1 MERLRIGDP
10 EQIGP
15 WQIVNRLG
23 SGGMGIVYMGTNG
36 TRAAAIKVVREF
48 LLEDPAS
55 RTRLTREVE
64 TLLRVKSD
72 FVAEIVGSD
81 IDGNPAWIATNYVD
95 GPSLKIL
102 VEKEG
107 PLTEEKWIEF
117 AKGFL
122 SALSSVHAV
131 GVVHRDIKPSN
142 ILLSKT
148 GPKLIDFGISFVND
162 ATSLTGTGM
171 VAGTPAWLAP
181 EQFLGR
187 EITTSVD
194 NFAAGSTLMYAA
206 TGRTPWG
213 AEDSSVG
220 AVMHTILV
228 EEPDLSA
235 LTDFQVEIITPLLI
249 KDAVSRKT
257 AAQMLKKLNDGPKS
271 VNIRNKKDLKQQDSA
286 EDESFL
292 ALARKKDLEEKKAK
306 QDALE
311 KEKEAARLA
320 KEKEAVEAQK
330 QLEREKSRLAKEQE
344 REKSRQAKELEKLA
358 KEREKAEKKSVNS
371 AAKKAKQ
378 ALRAEAKINSKAS
391 VDPSASK
398 FAGKQRTIA
407 IAVIGI
413 AILAIGFVTLISPNS
428 GSDQQ
433 PTEVVKAP
441 VFTWSALISGES
453 KAQTGKGTTFEV
465 FVCDQNVINSSLTV
479 KNISTRSTNAG
490 PLKARVLKG
499 DARCGNDFDTIVVS
513 GKEAQEASSVNYF
526 VSGKTSSGFDFRYD
540 FSVTVLPD

>member
-1 MERLRIGDP
+1 MERLRSGDP

-72 FVAEIVGSD
+72 YVAEIVGSD
-81 IDGNPAWIATNYVD
+81 IDGTPAWIATNYVD

-107 PLTEEKWIEF
+107 PLSEEKWIEF
-117 AKGFL
+117 ARGFL

-142 ILLSKT
+142 ILLAKN

-187 EITTSVD
+187 EITTAVD
-194 NFAAGSTLMYAA
+194 NFAAGSTLMFAA
-206 TGRTPWG
+206 TGKTPWG

-228 EEPDLSA
+228 EEPDTSA
-235 LTDFQVEIITPLLI
+235 LSEFQIEVIAPLLI
-249 KDAVSRKT
+249 KDAQSRKT
-257 AAQMLKKLNDGPKS
+257 ASQMLKKLNEGPKS
-271 VNIRNKKDLKQQDSA
+271 LSLRSKKDSKNPDTELQN
-286 EDESFL
+286 SFL
-292 ALARKKDLEEKKAK
+292 EKARKQDQEDKKAK
-306 QDALE
+306 Q
-311 KEKEAARLA
+311 EAEA
-320 KEKEAVEAQK
+320 KRVAQ
-330 QLEREKSRLAKEQE
+330 
-344 REKSRQAKELEKLA
+344 EKLA
-358 KEREKAEKKSVNS
+358 KEREEALLVKQQEKEIARQAKEQEKIVKQAAVEAEKKSKLEVREARK
-371 AAKKAKQ
+371 AAKKQ
-378 ALRAEAKINSKAS
+378 APPKPS
-391 VDPSASK
+391 VASK
-398 FAGKQRTIA
+398 MNPKLLVGLVV
-407 IAVIGI
+407 VILVSVGAYFI
-413 AILAIGFVTLISPNS
+413 TS
-428 GSDQQ
+428 GSTKDGGTS
-433 PTEVVKAP
+433 PLPEEVTPK
-441 VFTWSALISGES
+441 FTWSALISGES
-453 KAQTGKGTTFEV
+453 KAQTGEGTTFEV
-465 FVCDQNVINSSLTV
+465 FVCDQNVIASSLEV
-479 KNISTRSTNAG
+479 MSISTRPASADA
-490 PLKARVLKG
+490 LKAKVIKG
-499 DARCGNDFDTIVVS
+499 DSRCGSDFDTIIVS
-513 GKEAQEASSVNYF
+513 GKEVQEAGSVNYF
-526 VSGKTSSGFDFRYD
+526 VAGKTSSKFDFRYD
-540 FSVTVLPD
+540 FSVTVLPG

>member
-1 MERLRIGDP
+1 MERLRSGDP
-10 EQIGP
+10 ELIGP

-72 FVAEIVGSD
+72 YVAEIVGSD

-95 GPSLKIL
+95 GPSLKVL

-107 PLTEEKWIEF
+107 ALSEEKWIEF

-187 EITTSVD
+187 EITSSVD
-194 NFAAGSTLMYAA
+194 NFAAGSTLMFAA
-206 TGRTPWG
+206 TGKTPWG
-213 AEDSSVG
+213 ADDSSVG

-235 LTDFQVEIITPLLI
+235 LTEFQIDVITPLLV
-249 KDAVSRKT
+249 KDVQMRKT

-271 VNIRNKKDLKQQDSA
+271 LGIRSKRETKSLDKEAENTFLEKARKQDS
-286 EDESFL
+286 DQ
-292 ALARKKDLEEKKAK
+292 KKAK
-306 QDALE
+306 QEAELKRINDE
-311 KEKEAARLA
+311 KLA
-320 KEKEAVEAQK
+320 
-330 QLEREKSRLAKEQE
+330 QE
-344 REKSRQAKELEKLA
+344 REEARVA
-358 KEREKAEKKSVNS
+358 KEREKELARQSKEQEKNANKLDANT
-371 AAKKAKQ
+371 AKKQK
-378 ALRAEAKINSKAS
+378 S
-391 VDPSASK
+391 
-398 FAGKQRTIA
+398 
-407 IAVIGI
+407 
-413 AILAIGFVTLISPNS
+413 
-428 GSDQQ
+428 
-433 PTEVVKAP
+433 
-441 VFTWSALISGES
+441 
-453 KAQTGKGTTFEV
+453 
-465 FVCDQNVINSSLTV
+465 
-479 KNISTRSTNAG
+479 
-490 PLKARVLKG
+490 
-499 DARCGNDFDTIVVS
+499 
-513 GKEAQEASSVNYF
+513 
-526 VSGKTSSGFDFRYD
+526 
-540 FSVTVLPD
+540 

>member
-1 MERLRIGDP
+1 MERLRSGDP

-55 RTRLTREVE
+55 RTRLAREVD

-81 IDGNPAWIATNYVD
+81 INGNPAWIATNYVD

-102 VEKEG
+102 IEKEG
-107 PLTEEKWIEF
+107 PLSESAWIDF

-122 SALSSVHAV
+122 SALTSVHTV

-142 ILLSKT
+142 ILLSKS

-187 EITTSVD
+187 EITTAVD

-206 TGRTPWG
+206 TGKTPWG
-213 AEDSSVG
+213 ADDSSVG

-228 EEPDLSA
+228 EEPDTTA
-235 LTDFQVEIITPLLI
+235 LTDFQMEIITPLLI
-249 KDAVSRKT
+249 KDVLSRKT
-257 AAQMLKKLNDGPKS
+257 ASQMLKKLNDGPKS
-271 VNIRNKKDLKQQDSA
+271 SALRSKKEIKAAVPVQSDT
-286 EDESFL
+286 FL
-292 ALARKKDLEEKKAK
+292 DKARKKDLEDKRAK
-306 QDALE
+306 QEAELKKLQDDAIAAERQANELIKREE
-311 KEKEAARLA
+311 KERIQLAKDAEKQLANQA
-320 KEKEAVEAQK
+320 KEKSKQVQAQEK
-330 QLEREKSRLAKEQE
+330 QAKKLKKLEKSSEKEIRPPQ
-344 REKSRQAKELEKLA
+344 
-358 KEREKAEKKSVNS
+358 
-371 AAKKAKQ
+371 
-378 ALRAEAKINSKAS
+378 KAS
-391 VDPSASK
+391 QVK
-398 FAGKQRTIA
+398 FTVGLIVVSIVGVIA
-407 IAVIGI
+407 FISFKNLSNAQNVPNPT
-413 AILAIGFVTLISPNS
+413 VTVA
-428 GSDQQ
+428 
-433 PTEVVKAP
+433 PTYS
-441 VFTWSALISGES
+441 WSALIAGES
-453 KAQTGKGTTFEV
+453 EAQTGAGTSFET
-465 FVCDQNVINSSLTV
+465 FVCDQNVLSSSLQV
-479 KNISTRSTNAG
+479 KNISDRPKNAG
-490 PLKARVLKG
+490 KISVKLLKK
-499 DARCGNDFDTIVVS
+499 DARCGNEFDTILIS
-513 GKEAQEASSVNYF
+513 GVEAKQAGSVNYF
-526 VSGKTSSGFDFRYD
+526 VSGKSSSNLDFRYD

>member
-1 MERLRIGDP
+1 MERLRSGDP

-23 SGGMGIVYMGTNG
+23 SGGMGVVYMGTNG

-213 AEDSSVG
+213 ADDSSVG

-235 LTDFQVEIITPLLI
+235 LSDFQAEIITPLLI
-249 KDAVSRKT
+249 KDVASRKT

-271 VNIRNKKDLKQQDSA
+271 LSIRTKKDQKQQDST
-286 EDESFL
+286 EDDSFL

-306 QDALE
+306 QDAIQ

-320 KEKEAVEAQK
+320 KEKEAEEAQK

-344 REKSRQAKELEKLA
+344 RERSRQAKEQEKLA
-358 KEREKAEKKSVNS
+358 KEREKAERKAANG

-378 ALRAEAKINSKAS
+378 DLRAQAKTNSKAKG
-391 VDPSASK
+391 DYSAPK
-398 FAGKQRTIA
+398 FSGKQRVIA
-407 IAVIGI
+407 AVVAGIAVLGI
-413 AILAIGFVTLISPNS
+413 SLITLVSTNS
-428 GSDQQ
+428 GSKQEPVD
-433 PTEVVKAP
+433 VVKTP
-441 VFTWSALISGES
+441 EFTWSALISGES
-453 KAQTGKGTTFEV
+453 KAQTGNGTTFEV
-465 FVCDQNVINSSLTV
+465 FVCDQNVIVSSV
-479 KNISTRSTNAG
+479 EGKNISTRSPSAG
-490 PLKARVLKG
+490 PLSTKVIKG
-499 DARCGNDFDTIVVS
+499 DKRCGKAFDTIVVS
-513 GKEAQEASSVNYF
+513 AQEPEAAGSVNYF
-526 VSGKTSSGFDFRYD
+526 VAGKTSSNFDFRYD
-540 FSVTVLPD
+540 FSVTVLPK

>member
-1 MERLRIGDP
+1 MGMERLRSGDP

-55 RTRLTREVE
+55 RTRLTREVD

-81 IDGNPAWIATNYVD
+81 IEGNPAWIATNYVD

-107 PLTEEKWIEF
+107 PLSEEKWVEF
-117 AKGFL
+117 ARGFL

-171 VAGTPAWLAP
+171 FAGTPAWLAP

-206 TGRTPWG
+206 TGHTPWG
-213 AEDSSVG
+213 GEDSSVG

-228 EEPDLSA
+228 EQPDLSS

-249 KDAVSRKT
+249 KDVASRKT
-257 AAQMLKKLNDGPKS
+257 ASQMLKKLNEGPKS
-271 VNIRNKKDLKQQDSA
+271 LNLRGKRDHKQQES
-286 EDESFL
+286 ETQESFL
-292 ALARKKDLEEKKAK
+292 DKARKLDLEDKKAK
-306 QDALE
+306 QDALTQQ
-311 KEKEAARLA
+311 KEDARLA
-320 KEKEAVEAQK
+320 AEKDAIEAAKQLAREAAKVAREQEKLVKAREKTEQNLARVEAK
-330 QLEREKSRLAKEQE
+330 R
-344 REKSRQAKELEKLA
+344 
-358 KEREKAEKKSVNS
+358 
-371 AAKKAKQ
+371 AAKD
-378 ALRAEAKINSKAS
+378 LRA
-391 VDPSASK
+391 ASK
-398 FAGKQRTIA
+398 VSSKTNTDRRAPKFTGKQGVIA
-407 IAVIGI
+407 A
-413 AILAIGFVTLISPNS
+413 AFVMVVGLVVVSMTFLSSNS
-428 GSDQQ
+428 GEKIES
-433 PTEVVKAP
+433 EKIKVVP

-453 KAQTGKGTTFEV
+453 EAQTGEGTTFEV
-465 FVCDQNVINSSLTV
+465 FVCDQSVIASSLKV
-479 KNISTRSTNAG
+479 QNISVRSNSAG
-490 PLKARVLKG
+490 PLSTKVIKG
-499 DARCGNDFDTIVVS
+499 DKRCGKTFDTIIIS
-513 GKEAQEASSVNYF
+513 ANEPAEAGSVNYF
-526 VSGKTSSGFDFRYD
+526 VTGKTSSNFDFRYD
-540 FSVTVLPD
+540 FSVTVLPQ

>member
-1 MERLRIGDP
+1 MERLRSGDP

-102 VEKEG
+102 IEKEG
-107 PLTEEKWIEF
+107 PLAEEKWIEF
-117 AKGFL
+117 TRGFL

-142 ILLSKT
+142 ILLAKN

-187 EITTSVD
+187 EITTAVD
-194 NFAAGSTLMYAA
+194 NFAAGSTLMFAA
-206 TGRTPWG
+206 TGKTPWG
-213 AEDSSVG
+213 ADDSSVG

-235 LTDFQVEIITPLLI
+235 LTEFQIEIITPLLV
-249 KDAVSRKT
+249 KDVQSRKT
-257 AAQMLKKLNDGPKS
+257 ASQMLKKLNDGPKS
-271 VNIRNKKDLKQQDSA
+271 LGVRSKKDSKTP
-286 EDESFL
+286 EREVENSFL
-292 ALARKKDLEEKKAK
+292 DKARKQDLDQKKAK
-306 QDALE
+306 QEAEE
-311 KEKEAARLA
+311 KRIND
-320 KEKEAVEAQK
+320 
-330 QLEREKSRLAKEQE
+330 
-344 REKSRQAKELEKLA
+344 EKLA
-358 KEREKAEKKSVNS
+358 KEREETRIAKEREKELARQSKEQDKVAKKLASD
-371 AAKKAKQ
+371 AAKKQKAE
-378 ALRAEAKINSKAS
+378 LRAAKKLETSASTPALNSKKLNLKLVAGFLVAGLLLFVGYSVLGNSENTNVAAS
-391 VDPSASK
+391 E
-398 FAGKQRTIA
+398 
-407 IAVIGI
+407 AVE
-413 AILAIGFVTLISPNS
+413 ATPAYS
-428 GSDQQ
+428 
-433 PTEVVKAP
+433 
-441 VFTWSALISGES
+441 WSALISGES
-453 KAQTGKGTTFEV
+453 KAQTGEGTTFEV
-465 FVCDQNVINSSLTV
+465 FVCDQNVIASSLEV
-479 KNISTRSTNAG
+479 KSISARSTSAG
-490 PLKARVLKG
+490 PLSTKVIKG
-499 DARCGNDFDTIVVS
+499 DQRCGKAFDTIIVS
-513 GKEAQEASSVNYF
+513 AKEPEGAGSVNYF
-526 VSGKTSSGFDFRYD
+526 VTGRTSSNFDFRYD
-540 FSVTVLPD
+540 FSVTVLPN

>member
-1 MERLRIGDP
+1 MERLRSGDP

-72 FVAEIVGSD
+72 YVAEIVGSD
-81 IDGNPAWIATNYVD
+81 IDGTPAWIATNYVD

-107 PLTEEKWIEF
+107 PLSEEKWIEF
-117 AKGFL
+117 ARGFL
-122 SALSSVHAV
+122 SALTSVHAV

-142 ILLSKT
+142 ILLAKN

-187 EITTSVD
+187 EITTAVD
-194 NFAAGSTLMYAA
+194 NFAAGSTLMFAA
-206 TGRTPWG
+206 TGKTPWG

-235 LTDFQVEIITPLLI
+235 LSDFQIEIITPLLI
-249 KDAVSRKT
+249 KETQSRKT
-257 AAQMLKKLNDGPKS
+257 ASQMLKKLNDGPKTLGL
-271 VNIRNKKDLKQQDSA
+271 RGKKESKSPDHDLQN
-286 EDESFL
+286 SFL
-292 ALARKKDLEEKKAK
+292 DKARRQDQEDKKAK
-306 QDALE
+306 QEAEE
-311 KEKEAARLA
+311 KRISQERLA
-320 KEKEAVEAQK
+320 KEREEDLLAKRQDKEKAK
-330 QLEREKSRLAKEQE
+330 LAKEQE
-344 REKSRQAKELEKLA
+344 KIDKKAA
-358 KEREKAEKKSVNS
+358 ADAEKKRKL
-371 AAKKAKQ
+371 AA
-378 ALRAEAKINSKAS
+378 REARKSIETPSSPGAPTKINQK
-391 VDPSASK
+391 
-398 FAGKQRTIA
+398 A
-407 IAVIGI
+407 IAGI
-413 AILAIGFVTLISPNS
+413 IVVLLLSLGAYLFAS
-428 GSDQQ
+428 GSNKNDGTSTL
-433 PTEVVKAP
+433 PEEVAP
-441 VFTWSALISGES
+441 KFTWSALISGES
-453 KAQTGKGTTFEV
+453 KAQMGDGTSFEI
-465 FVCDQNVINSSLTV
+465 FVCDQNVIASSLEV
-479 KNISTRSTNAG
+479 MSISPRPATAG
-490 PLKARVLKG
+490 ALKAKVLKG
-499 DARCGNDFDTIVVS
+499 DIRCGRDFDTIIVS
-513 GKEAQEASSVNYF
+513 GKEAQQAGSVNYF
-526 VSGKTSSGFDFRYD
+526 VAGKTSAKFDFRYD
-540 FSVTVLPD
+540 FSVTVLPG

>member
-1 MERLRIGDP
+1 MERLRSGDP

-72 FVAEIVGSD
+72 YVAEIVGSD

-95 GPSLKIL
+95 GPSLKVL

-107 PLTEEKWIEF
+107 ALSEEKWIEF

-187 EITTSVD
+187 EITSSVD
-194 NFAAGSTLMYAA
+194 NFAAGSTLMFAA
-206 TGRTPWG
+206 TGKTPWG
-213 AEDSSVG
+213 ADDSSVG

-235 LTDFQVEIITPLLI
+235 LTEFQIDVITPLLV
-249 KDAVSRKT
+249 KDVQMRKT

-271 VNIRNKKDLKQQDSA
+271 LGIRSKRETKSLDKEAENTFLEKARKQDS
-286 EDESFL
+286 DQ
-292 ALARKKDLEEKKAK
+292 KKAK
-306 QDALE
+306 QEAELKRINDE
-311 KEKEAARLA
+311 KLAQEREAAR
-320 KEKEAVEAQK
+320 V
-330 QLEREKSRLAKEQE
+330 
-344 REKSRQAKELEKLA
+344 A
-358 KEREKAEKKSVNS
+358 KEREKELARQSKEQEKNAKKLAAN
-371 AAKKAKQ
+371 AAKKQKAE
-378 ALRAEAKINSKAS
+378 LRAANKGESNQGLSSATAKKLNPKAAA
-391 VDPSASK
+391 VVLVAALLV
-398 FAGKQRTIA
+398 FAGYS
-407 IAVIGI
+407 VLG
-413 AILAIGFVTLISPNS
+413 NS
-428 GSDQQ
+428 GNSD
-433 PTEVVKAP
+433 VAAP
-441 VFTWSALISGES
+441 EAEITPSFTWSALISGES
-453 KAQTGKGTTFEV
+453 KAQTGDGTAFQV
-465 FVCDQNVINSSLTV
+465 FVCDQNVVTSSLVV
-479 KNISTRSTNAG
+479 KNISARSANAG
-490 PLKARVLKG
+490 PIQAKVLKG
-499 DARCGNDFDTIVVS
+499 DARCGSDFDTIVVS
-513 GKEAQEASSVNYF
+513 GTEPEQAGSVNYF
-526 VSGKTSSGFDFRYD
+526 VSGKTSSRFDFRYD
-540 FSVTVLPD
+540 FSVTVLPN